1 MGSYKIPKITK
12 KQQHK
17 SNLNSNKPKRSKFE
31 SERPT
36 ASGTESKSGSDIEIS
51 EDDLSSGN
59 ESEFR
64 NSSDD
69 NLIPDRES
77 ADDAGLNGGNNE
89 IDVDEYK
96 PSEADSV
103 DTTHHTILNK
113 STNNRCTNNAWYQQ
127 KPAMINQC
135 DQE

>member
-1 MGSYKIPKITK
+1 M
-12 KQQHK
+12 
-17 SNLNSNKPKRSKFE
+17 
-31 SERPT
+31 SEF
-36 ASGTESKSGSDIEIS
+36 KYY
-51 EDDLSSGN
+51 LSSGD
-59 ESEFR
+59 ESELG

-69 NLIPDRES
+69 DLIPDRES

-96 PSEADSV
+96 PVEADSV
-103 DTTHHTILNK
+103 DTTHYTILNK
-113 STNNRCTNNAWYQQ
+113 STNNKCTNNAWYQQ